1 MKNGNDLTSVGVHP
15 DVIKKLE
22 KLQGFYAINGEKLSY
37 GKIVEKLVSEELSS
51 LYEKVEV
58 VP

>member
-1 MKNGNDLTSVGVHP
+1 MGDNEEKMVRVSPT
-15 DVIKKLE
+15 VIE
-22 KLQGFYAINGEKLSY
+22 KLGKIQGFYAINGKKLSY

-51 LYEKVEV
+51 LSEKLEV